1 MQQDNIRDSWQ
12 YYLFSNL
19 ANFFGNLAILSI
31 NIKSNL
37 AIISINIKSNLAILS
52 VNVTWPYCLYLQPG
66 KIIYFGNLVILFIFV
81 SWQYYLFG

>member
-19 ANFFGNLAILSI
+19 ANFFGNLAIL
-31 NIKSNL
+31 
-37 AIISINIKSNLAILS
+37 SINIKSNLAILS